1 MERPEARVGQST
13 CGGPACDSSG
23 WTLDLVGG
31 VEEIGLE
38 SIYEELPTNMPAFL
52 VTLL

>member
-1 MERPEARVGQST
+1 MGALHVTHQAGL
-13 CGGPACDSSG
+13 
-23 WTLDLVGG
+23 WIWWGG